1 MFDRA
6 RVPLMLFLSFLAFS
20 PPVSAAAGGLE
31 GPEELES
38 GRIGTFES
46 ELPGSVLIFPAG
58 KGDLISD
65 SGKLRFYFAST
76 IPGEYTLVFFGVSD
90 DGQPVLLQKAFQ
102 VKGSRKAEP
111 QPDPEPSPDMLSA
124 KEKENLNWCVSKIL
138 EGIQNRTITSTYNV
152 RVMFKS
158 YVESLFPEPTDAVRK
173 TLDRWTSEA
182 DWTSLE
188 ALRKSFLKFQKET
201 APASVST
208 CPDGQCPK
216 R

>member
-6 RVPLMLFLSFLAFS
+6 WVSFLLFLSFPAFS
-20 PPVSAAAGGLE
+20 PAVSAAAAGLE
-31 GPEELES
+31 GPEELEA
-38 GRIGTFES
+38 GRIGTFDS

-90 DGQPVLLQKAFQ
+90 DGQPVLHQKAFQ

-111 QPDPEPSPDMLSA
+111 QPDPEPSPNGLSA
-124 KEKENLNWCVSKIL
+124 EEKKKLSWCVSKIL
-138 EGIQNRTITSTYNV
+138 EGIQNRTINSAYNV

-158 YVESLFPEPTDAVRK
+158 YVNTLFPEPTDAVSK
-173 TLDRWTSEA
+173 ILDRWTSEA
-182 DWTSLE
+182 DWTSLD
-188 ALRKSFLKFQKET
+188 ALKDSFLKFQKEVD
-201 APASVST
+201 PASVST
-208 CPDGQCPK
+208 CPNGQCPAK
-216 R
+216 

>member
-1 MFDRA
+1 MFDCA

-20 PPVSAAAGGLE
+20 PPVSAASGGLE

-65 SGKLRFYFAST
+65 SGKLKFYFSST
-76 IPGEYTLVFFGVSD
+76 VPGEYTLVFFGVSEEN
-90 DGQPVLLQKAFQ
+90 QPVLLQKAFQ

-111 QPDPEPSPDMLSA
+111 QPDPEPFPDMLSA

-138 EGIQNRTITSTYNV
+138 EGIQNRTITSTYHV

-158 YVESLFPEPTDAVRK
+158 YADSLFQEPTDAVRK

-201 APASVST
+201 APVSVST